1 MSLASTPQA
10 ISRTSC
16 IGSPVLPA
24 AGSSVAS
31 VGRAGGPDLR
41 ARVGSELGVDGRRSC
56 FLNVLKLRSGKHRQP
71 SAGAHLMSQ
80 HASGRRRGG
89 GVLFRSSRRA
99 RLARP
104 RRRLCRCRPRARLAV
119 RCVRHR
125 SARRSAAPDLRP
137 PGVDDGR
144 IREEEGLLAGP
155 FKRRVGLVGRS
166 ARFRRLD
173 RRLVL
178 AVIERGGQGRCGQG
192 SLLLGSKGERPLE
205 RDRGRDHVC
214 RPGRG
219 RTIVGQLAPP
229 KAASR
234 RRPEGS
240 APSRNIS
247 S

>member
-89 GVLFRSSRRA
+89 GAYSFGALGELALRARGAAFVGAGPAPVSLSDASVVGPPAVPPLPTFARRALTMAALGRKKGCWPGRSS
-99 RLARP
+99 
-104 RRRLCRCRPRARLAV
+104 AV
-119 RCVRHR
+119 
-125 SARRSAAPDLRP
+125 
-137 PGVDDGR
+137 
-144 IREEEGLLAGP
+144 
-155 FKRRVGLVGRS
+155 
-166 ARFRRLD
+166 
-173 RRLVL
+173 
-178 AVIERGGQGRCGQG
+178 
-192 SLLLGSKGERPLE
+192 
-205 RDRGRDHVC
+205 
-214 RPGRG
+214 
-219 RTIVGQLAPP
+219 
-229 KAASR
+229 
-234 RRPEGS
+234 
-240 APSRNIS
+240 
-247 S
+247 